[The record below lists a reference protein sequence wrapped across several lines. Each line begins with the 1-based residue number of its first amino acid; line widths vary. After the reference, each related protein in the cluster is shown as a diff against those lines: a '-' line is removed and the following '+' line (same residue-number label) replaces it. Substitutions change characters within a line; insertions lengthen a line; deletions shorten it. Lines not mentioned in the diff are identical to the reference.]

1 MLHKIVVHARPHWQ
15 IAWNGRSFDR
25 FGSRDEAVMV
35 ALQWAENARAQGHR
49 VKILLEDLGGALQP
63 VMGPQRRTNAGRA

>member
-1 MLHKIVVHARPHWQ
+1 MPHEIVVHARPAWQ
-15 IAWNGRSFDR
+15 IAWNGRCFDR

-49 VKILLEDLGGALQP
+49 VKVLLEDLGGALQP
-63 VMGPQRRTNAGRA
+63 VMGERRRTEAEVA

>member
-15 IAWNGRSFDR
+15 IAWNGHSFER

-49 VKILLEDLGGALQP
+49 VKILLEDLSGALQP
-63 VMGPQRRTNAGRA
+63 VGSHRRIDAGRA